1 MKVLD
6 LHTGEE
12 VTLPP
17 RMAPGRYRLLAP
29 AILNATV
36 ALNAGDVLWSD
47 GGTRCDLQDAQ
58 SIHWSS
64 AFEPISADQSSDW
77 EMVDQDVL
85 TVASLVDESSEVLP
99 APLMPNSL
107 TDFAD
112 PSEFERTLELVLDG
126 GHLHEIS
133 AHPRMS
139 MRYDATVLPVS
150 RTRRLASGALERL
163 ASRSEDWHRRT
174 LGGVEPARLLA
185 EVSEDEWAIYENIV
199 FARLID
205 QAIRLISRHERK
217 LAKRIE
223 RHKKAL
229 ELSQAE
235 DLHRRLCEKLCQLW
249 GQAWDAKP
257 QEVDDPLQTRL
268 KELRT
273 LSHRLRQLRFGHLYQ
288 AIARSAR
295 VPVALR
301 NTNVLTHDPHYREMR
316 HLWQM
321 AYQGEFGSQ
330 IRPEEKIRQRMA
342 QHTHYDTFVGLL
354 ARHALKDCRTL
365 KPSGLPDEWRFAGAK
380 LILQRP
386 HPCEWQLRLDW
397 SGRSNNVVKTLTFLA
412 AWAGQSHWQESIGR
426 LNTLHEH
433 QAVYCHPIHAEVGV
447 TETGE
452 DGVLNPLQFYAVERI
467 KHRIESWLYQQAF
480 SLYPLEI
487 SSMPT
492 RLQEDLCNKAPQAF
506 VSHNKGLRIMNSA
519 KNLDAIGLARV
530 QEANV
535 ATLEKLSWGIE
546 LVDTLATCR
555 VCGETTELKT
565 NPRQSTLWASCVCG
579 YEWGVRYRGQ
589 LREMVFRFKTQTNED
604 EVADFRRNGAW
615 SQYQQAA

>member
-12 VTLPP
+12 VTMPL
-17 RMAPGRYRLLAP
+17 RMAPGRYRLLAS
-29 AILNATV
+29 ATLNATV
-36 ALNAGDVLWSD
+36 ALGVGDVLWSD
-47 GGTRCDLQDAQ
+47 GGTRCDLRDAQ
-58 SIHWSS
+58 GIHWSS
-64 AFEPISADQSSDW
+64 TFEPISADQSGDW
-77 EMVDQDVL
+77 EVVDQGVL
-85 TVASLVDESSEVLP
+85 TVASLVDESSEDLP

-107 TDFAD
+107 TNFAD
-112 PSEFERTLELVLDG
+112 PSEFERTLERVLDD

-139 MRYDATVLPVS
+139 VRYDATVLPVS
-150 RTRRLASGALERL
+150 RARRLASGSVERL

-174 LGGVEPARLLA
+174 LGGVEPARVLA

-205 QAIRLISRHERK
+205 QAVRLISRHERQ
-217 LAKRIE
+217 LARCID
-223 RHKKAL
+223 RQKKAI
-229 ELSQAE
+229 ELNQAE
-235 DLHRRLCEKLCQLW
+235 DLHRLLRDKLCKLW

-268 KELRT
+268 NELRT
-273 LSHRLRQLRFGHLYQ
+273 LSHRLRQLRFGHLYK

-301 NTNVLTHDPHYREMR
+301 NTNVLMHDPNYREMR
-316 HLWQM
+316 NLWQL
-321 AYQGEFGSQ
+321 AYQGEFGSK

-365 KPSGLPDEWRFAGAK
+365 KPSGSPDEWRFAGAK
-380 LILQRP
+380 LILQQP
-386 HPCEWQLRLDW
+386 HPFEWQLSLDW
-397 SGRSNNVVKTLTFLA
+397 SGRSKNATKTLTFLA
-412 AWAGQSHWQESIGR
+412 AWAGNSQWPESIER
-426 LNTLHEH
+426 SHNLHEH
-433 QAVYCHPIHAEVGV
+433 QTVYCHPIHTEVGV

-492 RLQEDLCNKAPQAF
+492 HLREELRNKAPQAF

-519 KNLDAIGLARV
+519 KNLDAIGLARG
-530 QEANV
+530 QGANI

-555 VCGETTELKT
+555 VCGETSALKT
-565 NPRQSTLWASCVCG
+565 DPLQSTLWASCVCG
-579 YEWGVRYRGQ
+579 YEWGVGYRGEC
-589 LREMVFRFKTQTNED
+589 REMVFRFRTQTNE
-604 EVADFRRNGAW
+604 EGAADFKCNGAW
-615 SQYQQAA
+615 SLRQQVA